1 MICKNC
7 GTELQETSKFCFNC
21 GSKVEYES
29 STENISTKENSTQKG
44 LKAFG
49 KSLYILLISLP
60 LFIISFL
67 LEFWVK
73 ANKSGSDGL
82 VLVGFV
88 MYVISSCGINGSIIC
103 IGYDTEK
110 KSDININTIQRR
122 NNRIVLHILI
132 TSILY
137 GIFSIVFAV
146 PLALLGSDFL
156 SSCFIGSVLSFFV
169 ILPVSY
175 QFTDAAKLKKN
186 RLRANGIKDYKRIIL
201 PILIV
206 GIIGCGVC
214 IAARKFLKENNI
226 EVSTRVNSGGIV
238 RTLYD
243 DSFYVSAQ
251 SHVPIYFST
260 SGGKVSIKAES
271 DRKVEF
277 ITMSRY
283 EYENRVSLALGYRCY
298 SEFSSEST
306 YIDSVGELPAGDY
319 VFAVQCVGFHTHE
332 RKVHVTIKE
341 TLQ

>member
-67 LEFWVK
+67 LEFWLK
-73 ANKSGSDGL
+73 ANDPGSSGL

-146 PLALLGSDFL
+146 LGYLVLDFG
-156 SSCFIGSVLSFFV
+156 SSSFIGSVLSFFV

-175 QFTDAAKLKKN
+175 QFTDAAKLKK
-186 RLRANGIKDYKRIIL
+186 K
-201 PILIV
+201 
-206 GIIGCGVC
+206 
-214 IAARKFLKENNI
+214 
-226 EVSTRVNSGGIV
+226 
-238 RTLYD
+238 
-243 DSFYVSAQ
+243 
-251 SHVPIYFST
+251 
-260 SGGKVSIKAES
+260 
-271 DRKVEF
+271 
-277 ITMSRY
+277 
-283 EYENRVSLALGYRCY
+283 
-298 SEFSSEST
+298 
-306 YIDSVGELPAGDY
+306 
-319 VFAVQCVGFHTHE
+319 
-332 RKVHVTIKE
+332 
-341 TLQ
+341 